1 MHFFVSK
8 FLAKPI
14 LVWFGE
20 PFRHYSAMTSRPG
33 IRVGEIFVNQLWFN
47 RVGLVEEYFI

>member
-1 MHFFVSK
+1 MDFFVST

-20 PFRHYSAMTSRPG
+20 PFWHYSAMTSRPG
-33 IRVGEIFVNQLWFN
+33 SRVGEIFVNQLLFN